1 MRAGGIALRANYD
14 SHTRRLR
21 ICGGQLEYLLSA
33 SDSATGVSALGGAF
47 SRASGS
53 QDGWQGG
60 NHRQLK
66 RSPLV
71 DRAK

>member
-1 MRAGGIALRANYD
+1 MNPTLVAFVFAVVNSNILSRVQIQLLLFQHWAGRFRAHLARK
-14 SHTRRLR
+14 
-21 ICGGQLEYLLSA
+21 
-33 SDSATGVSALGGAF
+33 
-47 SRASGS
+47 
-53 QDGWQGG
+53 DGWQGG